1 MLFKFQDKTPR
12 IDPSAFVA
20 ETAAVVGDVTVER
33 DASVWFGA
41 VLRGDAAP
49 IVVCAAS
56 NLQDNATL
64 HCDAGSPLRI
74 GRNVTVGHNAVVHCA
89 SVGDN
94 SLIGMGAQL
103 LNGAVI
109 GKNCVIGAGAVVR
122 ANETVPD
129 GVLMVGIPAK
139 PVRRLPPDRT
149 AAMEQESH
157 YIELAREYKEGLYSI

>member
-1 MLFKFQDKTPR
+1 MLLAFKDKTPR
-12 IDPSAFVA
+12 IDPSAFIA

-49 IVVCAAS
+49 IVVGAAS
-56 NLQDNATL
+56 NIQDNATL

-122 ANETVPD
+122 ENEAVPD
-129 GVLMVGIPAK
+129 GTLMVGVPAK
-139 PVRRLPPDRT
+139 AVRQLPPGRT
-149 AAMEQESH
+149 GALWQASH
-157 YIELAREYKEGLYSI
+157 YVALGKEYKKEEKK